1 MRYLVAALTAAMA
14 TVLAVPSGAEACGGR
29 TAYIL
34 DDMTALPGDAVE
46 ARASGGHAYY
56 VAREG
61 HVLLRAKAVKISS
74 ALAEAIARRY
84 LAKTYGAL
92 RHLEFEAFTFEHGAF
107 VYMYHAQVPDLA
119 ASYHV
124 GPLRFVTHDA
134 HVHVDAIT
142 GDVYGFGCGGGPGI
156 VEMPFD
162 PKAYPAAVRGKRLPY
177 VQFDSHF
184 RAPEGALPR
193 MDGRIE
199 EAEWADAGHELVTVG
214 TDRSTITEYG

>member
-1 MRYLVAALTAAMA
+1 MRYLVVA
-14 TVLAVPSGAEACGGR
+14 LAVTMAAGLALPSGAEACGGR

-34 DDMTALPGDAVE
+34 DDTKALPRDSVE
-46 ARASGGHAYY
+46 ARGPGGIPYY

-61 HVLLRAKAVKISS
+61 HVLLPAKAVKVSS

-84 LAKTYGAL
+84 LAKTYGAV

-156 VEMPFD
+156 VDMPFD
-162 PKAYPAAVRGKRLPY
+162 PKAYPAAARGKRLPY

-184 RAPEGALPR
+184 RAREGALPR
-193 MDGRIE
+193 IDGRIE
-199 EAEWADAGHELVTVG
+199 EAEWADAGHEVVIVG